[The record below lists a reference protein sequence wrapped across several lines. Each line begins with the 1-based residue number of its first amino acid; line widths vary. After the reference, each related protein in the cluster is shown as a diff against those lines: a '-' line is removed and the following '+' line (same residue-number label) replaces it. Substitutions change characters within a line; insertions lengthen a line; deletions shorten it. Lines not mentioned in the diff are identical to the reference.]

1 MNIKITKLNKNAIIP
16 TRGSNEAA
24 GMDLYACTSSPII
37 IAPHDTVKISTGI
50 AMEIP
55 DGYFGGVFARSGL
68 ATKQGLR
75 PSNCCGIIDSDYR
88 GDIIVA
94 LHNDTNIPQIIQ
106 PMERVAQLIIM
117 PYLPIEFE
125 EVETLSDTD
134 RGTGGFSSTGKY

>member
-88 GDIIVA
+88 GDVIVA
-94 LHNDTNIPQIIQ
+94 LHNDTNIPQTIQ

-117 PYLPIEFE
+117 PYLPVEFE
-125 EVETLSDTD
+125 EVDTLSDTD
-134 RGTGGFSSTGKY
+134 RGTGGFGSTGK

>member
-75 PSNCCGIIDSDYR
+75 PSNCCGVIDSDYR

-94 LHNDTNIPQIIQ
+94 LHNDTNTPQTIQ
-106 PMERVAQLIIM
+106 PMER
-117 PYLPIEFE
+117 IE
-125 EVETLSDTD
+125 
-134 RGTGGFSSTGKY
+134 